1 MLRQCRMKCVPGPEH
16 GAIVSIVIVSIAIA
30 SIAHPRAHPGR
41 GSQADLRRIVLQ
53 PGCIGPQSLTD
64 RAVDSTTTTYLLA
77 STLNPR
83 TGGGRRGAHLK
94 TRWETHLI
102 KGCRVVRVCGAG
114 RKKWSTLVRGCS
126 AGIGCSTAGCE
137 GAQSIGKVLD
147 SERAL
152 FRRAAAGAKSRGSPP
167 GESSGERGTL
177 SPLPARRRRSGWRF
191 RGVIGAAEVDRST
204 SSKFLTTK
212 RGSGRSVLPAIV
224 SIAVVSRAI
233 VSRAIVSRAIVSRA
247 RGSLP

>member
-1 MLRQCRMKCVPGPEH
+1 MQYITGNGVSLLRQCRMKCVPGPEH
-16 GAIVSIVIVSIAIA
+16 GAIVSIAIVSIAIA

-102 KGCRVVRVCGAG
+102 KVSGCKGVWCRSKEVVDPRKGVKCWNRV
-114 RKKWSTLVRGCS
+114 
-126 AGIGCSTAGCE
+126 
-137 GAQSIGKVLD
+137 
-147 SERAL
+147 
-152 FRRAAAGAKSRGSPP
+152 
-167 GESSGERGTL
+167 
-177 SPLPARRRRSGWRF
+177 
-191 RGVIGAAEVDRST
+191 
-204 SSKFLTTK
+204 
-212 RGSGRSVLPAIV
+212 
-224 SIAVVSRAI
+224 
-233 VSRAIVSRAIVSRA
+233 
-247 RGSLP
+247 